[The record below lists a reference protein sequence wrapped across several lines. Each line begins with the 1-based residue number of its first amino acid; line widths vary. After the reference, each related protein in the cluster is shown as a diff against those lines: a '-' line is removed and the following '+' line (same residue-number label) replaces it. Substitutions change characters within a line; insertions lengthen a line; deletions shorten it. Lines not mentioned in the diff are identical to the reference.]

1 MDRRGFLK
9 STSAAAALVAAP
21 GATTPVIAA
30 PAAPAI
36 KTRGRRLRLT
46 MDWAP
51 GVAGPADMAH
61 RLALRIREASGD
73 QLQLVLQPASELEQQ
88 PSSFAASDAECH
100 HGCELGRTPQ
110 HPALAYFTGLPST
123 SGLSAA
129 DLETWISYGGG
140 QELWDEL
147 AAGLGYKP
155 LLAGHLGAAPLL
167 WTNRPLGSLD
177 DFRDLRIASS
187 GPTADVARALG
198 ATPVAVPPQR
208 LPHALQSGLADASEF
223 GATLNAMG
231 SGLAQTASFGYAPG
245 LATSGMA
252 VALRIRLDVWNGL
265 ESSHRAILSTC
276 ASEAFHIGL
285 SETRL
290 SNALLLQT
298 LETRHGLK
306 LASLPKDVATALPHI
321 SEAVVADLATN
332 DGVSQRINASYMGY
346 RRRRLDEDQSALK
359 GVPTV

>member
-9 STSAAAALVAAP
+9 STSVAAALVAAQ
-21 GATTPVIAA
+21 GAAA
-30 PAAPAI
+30 PAVANPAAPAV
-36 KTRGRRLRLT
+36 KTGPRRLRLT

-73 QLQLVLQPASELEQQ
+73 RLQLALQPASELEQ
-88 PSSFAASDAECH
+88 PSSFAVGDAECH
-100 HGCELGRTPQ
+100 HGCEPGRTSQ
-110 HPALAYFTGLPST
+110 NAALAYFTGLPST
-123 SGLSAA
+123 SGLTAA

-167 WTNRPLGSLD
+167 WTRHPLSNVD
-177 DFRDLRIASS
+177 SFRDLRIASS

-198 ATPVAVPPQR
+198 ASPVAVPAQR
-208 LPHALQSGLADASEF
+208 LPSVLHSGLADAVEF
-223 GATLNAMG
+223 GAALNAMG
-231 SGLAQTASFGYAPG
+231 SGLAQTARFGYAPG
-245 LATSGMA
+245 ISASGMA
-252 VALRIRLDVWNGL
+252 VALRIRLDVWDSLG
-265 ESSHRAILSTC
+265 SADRAILSTC
-276 ASEAFHIGL
+276 ASEAFQISL

-298 LETRHGLK
+298 LQTRHGLK
-306 LASLPKDVATALPHI
+306 LTSLPDDVAAALPHI
-321 SEAVVADLATN
+321 SEAVVAGLATN
-332 DGVSQRINASYMGY
+332 DEISQRINASYMGF
-346 RRRRLDEDQSALK
+346 RRRRLEENQSAL
-359 GVPTV
+359 GAGPTV